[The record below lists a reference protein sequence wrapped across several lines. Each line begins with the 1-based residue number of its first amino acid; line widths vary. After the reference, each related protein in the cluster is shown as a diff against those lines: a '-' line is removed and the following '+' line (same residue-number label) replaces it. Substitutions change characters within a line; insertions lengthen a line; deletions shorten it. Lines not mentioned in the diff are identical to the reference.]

1 MQVNVPR
8 WIAWGC
14 VGLAALFLAWTEGAA
29 HQQAELT
36 FENAAH
42 LLAGHTTASRL
53 QDSLSRIMQGAKAQA
68 DSLRAHPRYV
78 QIVTAHHDTVQTVDT
93 VWVNQQV
100 ADLNHAYSACS
111 EALTLCRARSDSLE
125 KSLHDLLRVREC
137 RLIGF
142 LPCPPRGALFVAGG
156 VLGFLL
162 GHR

>member
-1 MQVNVPR
+1 MSATIRRAILYSVL
-8 WIAWGC
+8 
-14 VGLAALFLAWTEGAA
+14 GLALCAFCWVQGAA
-29 HQQAELT
+29 HATDLLVEQSAYQ
-36 FENAAH
+36 
-42 LLAGHTTASRL
+42 LLAGHTTALRV
-53 QDSLSRIMQGAKAQA
+53 QDSLRGVSQRAKADA

-93 VWVNQQV
+93 IWVNQQV
-100 ADLNHAYSACS
+100 ADLNRAYSACS

-142 LPCPPRGALFVAGG
+142 LPCPPRGALLIAGG